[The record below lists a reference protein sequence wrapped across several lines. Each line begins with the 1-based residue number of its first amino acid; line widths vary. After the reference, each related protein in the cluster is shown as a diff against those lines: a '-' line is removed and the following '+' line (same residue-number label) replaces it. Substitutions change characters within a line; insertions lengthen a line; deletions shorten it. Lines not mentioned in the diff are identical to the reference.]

1 MQTVATLDR
10 DCLAHA
16 KFTSA
21 MDAIARSD
29 TSGFLRSMRL
39 DHHPADIGTWMSDI
53 IQETALHFRLSEA
66 ALTGRDRAA
75 AITRP
80 RHVAIYLCRRLAGKS
95 VGQIAARFDRDHSS
109 ICSAIKKIEQL
120 RAADLDLDYS
130 LRTIAGV
137 LGRTI

>member
-10 DCLAHA
+10 ECLAHA

-39 DHHPADIGTWMSDI
+39 NHRPADIGTWMSDI

-80 RHVAIYLCRRLAGKS
+80 RIPSGSDTLTM
-95 VGQIAARFDRDHSS
+95 AAKALLTLSRSGSS
-109 ICSAIKKIEQL
+109 
-120 RAADLDLDYS
+120 
-130 LRTIAGV
+130 T
-137 LGRTI
+137 